1 MTDVL
6 KKIKN
11 KNAINEGVYKK
22 SKPVGWKPGTLHG
35 SAELCKTLKTHFSD
49 IKQNDSTIQHSFT
62 FVDEVLTE
70 DSNNIHISSLD
81 VDAWLTSITLNET
94 IDICV
99 KKLFENPETLVK
111 GISKIV
117 FCDLLTQQT
126 LVGLQ
131 DVFKTSSRHV
141 FSVTIFRH
149 PTRLED
155 NLQIRLVDV
164 LKMS

>member
-6 KKIKN
+6 KKFKN

-22 SKPVGWKPGTLHG
+22 SKPVGLKPGTLHG

-70 DSNNIHISSLD
+70 GSNIHISSLD
-81 VDAWLTSITLNET
+81 VDALLTNIILNET

-111 GISKIV
+111 GISKIA

-126 LVGLQ
+126 FAGLQ

-141 FSVTIFRH
+141 FSVTNFRH

-155 NLQIRLVDV
+155 ILQIRLEDV